1 MISPASGIDA
11 AAGGDTIYFCIERG
25 EYEMAGME
33 MTMVITEKIM
43 EMVFLLLVGAVVY
56 KTGIIDAAA
65 NKKVS
70 NFLLMVIS
78 PALIISSYQME
89 YDVKIGRAHV

>member
-1 MISPASGIDA
+1 
-11 AAGGDTIYFCIERG
+11 
-25 EYEMAGME
+25 MAGME

-65 NKKVS
+65 SKEVP

-78 PALIISSYQME
+78 PALIISSNQTE
-89 YDVKIGRAHV
+89 YDVRTLPELLTPFALSAV